1 MQLTHAQTTAPRRT
15 LADKKLLPVFFAAIA
30 VADYLI
36 FQQAPGLNLFLFS
49 ISLTSA
55 VLMTARRPLSGTK
68 AATCLGISALAAAP
82 LLETPS
88 VTGVIF
94 ATAAVVSIALFC
106 ANLLPKTPMA
116 IPLTLLRFIPL
127 VPLRLPHFCRR
138 YFVSRSGNPI
148 LGTTLKSLDG
158 WLFPL
163 GMGLVFL
170 LLFTAA
176 NPLIALGLRNIDL
189 SFLINL
195 LDITRIGFW
204 LLAAVGI
211 SALLRPRLMRKT
223 RHHTTDAPQVSHQA
237 AGVLDHTALLR
248 CLWVFNLLFAMQTML
263 DVLYLWGGAE
273 LPAGMSHA
281 EYAHRGAY
289 PLVATAL
296 LAAGFVLF
304 AMRDGGP
311 GDRSRLIRML
321 VIAWILQNV
330 MLCLSSILRLDLYV
344 QTYSLTGL
352 RMAAGIWMALVAAGL
367 VFILLR
373 IALRRS
379 NEWLISMNLATLLAV
394 LYLCA
399 FFDFSGFIARFNVE
413 NSSQVTQQGTPIDMS
428 YLYSLGPSAIPA
440 LDIYI
445 AKVPGY
451 DWRHEIAQRM
461 RDRLAS
467 RFAMRSPDWRSWN
480 YRDHRIANY
489 IRTTALIER

>member
-1 MQLTHAQTTAPRRT
+1 MQLTDMQTAAPRRAIT
-15 LADKKLLPVFFAAIA
+15 TKKLLPVFFATIA
-30 VADYLI
+30 LADYLI
-36 FQQAPGLNLFLFS
+36 FEHAPGLNLFLFS
-49 ISLTSA
+49 ILLTSA
-55 VLMTARRPLSGTK
+55 VLMTARRPPGGIN
-68 AATCLGISALAAAP
+68 AATCLGIAALAAAP
-82 LLETPS
+82 LLEAPS

-94 ATAAVVSIALFC
+94 AIAAVVSITLYC
-106 ANLLPKTPMA
+106 ANLLPKTPLA
-116 IPLTLLRFIPL
+116 IPLTLLRFVPM
-127 VPLRLPHFCRR
+127 VPLRLPYFLRR
-138 YFVSRSGNPI
+138 YFVSHSGKPI
-148 LGTTLKSLDG
+148 IGSTLTSLVG

-176 NPLIALGLRNIDL
+176 NPLIAMGLHNIDL
-189 SFLINL
+189 SFLLDL
-195 LDITRIGFW
+195 LDIKRIGFW

-211 SALLRPRLMRKT
+211 SAVLRPRLMRKT
-223 RHHTTDAPQVSHQA
+223 RHHTTDAPQVRQHSA
-237 AGVLDHTALLR
+237 DFLDHTALLR
-248 CLWVFNLLFAMQTML
+248 CLWLFNLLFAMQTML

-296 LAAGFVLF
+296 LAAAFVLV

-352 RMAAGIWMALVAAGL
+352 RMAAGIWMGLVATGL

-461 RDRLAS
+461 RDRLATK
-467 RFAMRSPDWRSWN
+467 FAMRSPNWRSWN

-489 IRTTALIER
+489 IRSSALIER